1 MENIKLLVLAI
12 VQGISELLPVSS
24 SGHLIF
30 LGHLMEIDVSTL
42 LLTTLHLGTSI
53 ALVIFFRKT
62 LFKDLFTKKK
72 ISFYLKILISIIPI
86 AIIGAVFEHRIE
98 EALRAHWIIAAA
110 LIFWGV
116 VMIVVDNVKIKVK
129 YKSLEDIPLGKS
141 IIIGVSQIFALIP
154 GTSRS
159 AVSTI
164 TGILL
169 GLDKFTSLEY
179 TFIMGIPVLLG
190 SSIWE
195 ILKNIQGTDYTLPPI
210 VTLLIVL
217 VVPLIVGYICL
228 LLLKRVKKNKWLTVF
243 GIYRIIIGLFIL
255 IF

>member
-1 MENIKLLVLAI
+1 MENIKILILAI
-12 VQGISELLPVSS
+12 VQGVSELLPVSS

-30 LGHLMEIDVSTL
+30 LGHLMEIDMSTL

-62 LFKDLFTKKK
+62 LFKNLFTKKK
-72 ISFYLKILISIIPI
+72 LYFYIKILISIIPI
-86 AIIGAVFEHRIE
+86 AIIGILFEHKIE
-98 EALRAHWIIAAA
+98 EALRAHWIIATA

-116 VMIVVDNVKIKVK
+116 VMIIVDNIKIKVR
-129 YKSLEDIPLGKS
+129 YNSVDEIPLGKS
-141 IIIGVSQIFALIP
+141 IIIGISQILALIP

-179 TFIMGIPVLLG
+179 TFIIGIPVLLG

-195 ILKNIQGTDYTLPPI
+195 IIKNVSHAEFVQPSLLTT
-210 VTLLIVL
+210 LIVL
-217 VVPLIVGYICL
+217 TVPFVIGYICL
-228 LLLKRVKKNKWLTVF
+228 LILQKVKRNKWLTLF
-243 GIYRIIIGLFIL
+243 GIYRILIGLLIL
-255 IF
+255 VL